1 MGFYWSDIS
10 VRTLPTLK
18 QSLQESKKSSED
30 AAKIKSMIAEVEQ
43 KLESRPK
50 LEGNLQVKFSV
61 PQEGTDQA
69 VFDLTDLR

>member
-1 MGFYWSDIS
+1 
-10 VRTLPTLK
+10 
-18 QSLQESKKSSED
+18 
-30 AAKIKSMIAEVEQ
+30 MIAEVEQ